1 MELRFWEP
9 NLRPL
14 QEQYGVITTELS
26 LQSLND
32 KFLTTTVCCGRVFV
46 LPMESD
52 LGSEDGVHIQPAR
65 VDHGVFCWTQ
75 RKLEGHTAGIM
86 ESNGDARGFGLRKVA
101 KKAGDHFS
109 VTPQISRV

>member
-1 MELRFWEP
+1 MEQRFWES

-14 QEQYGVITTELS
+14 QEQYGVITNELS

-32 KFLTTTVCCGRVFV
+32 KFLTTTVCCGRFFV

-52 LGSEDGVHIQPAR
+52 LGLEDGVHIQLAR

-75 RKLEGHTAGIM
+75 RKLEGYTGGIA
-86 ESNGDARGFGLRKVA
+86 EGNGDPRGFGLRKVA
-101 KKAGDHFS
+101 KRAGDHFS
-109 VTPQISRV
+109 VTPQISQV